1 VSSGDVVV
9 FTMPFCPPCD
19 QLAAYLKAR
28 HVAFTLRDPMMDEA
42 AALLLEHHHIRS
54 APALQVGDT
63 IIGGRDLVPARIDAL
78 LGL

>member
-1 VSSGDVVV
+1 
-9 FTMPFCPPCD
+9 
-19 QLAAYLKAR
+19 
-28 HVAFTLRDPMMDEA
+28 MMDEA